1 MYDQLATIALDMIA
15 QVSVKAGDKEIQT
28 VAAVR
33 RMLRRIEAKELI
45 IGEPVPEAPPTI
57 PPAEK
62 PA

>member
-1 MYDQLATIALDMIA
+1 
-15 QVSVKAGDKEIQT
+15 
-28 VAAVR
+28 
-33 RMLRRIEAKELI
+33 MLRRIEAKELI